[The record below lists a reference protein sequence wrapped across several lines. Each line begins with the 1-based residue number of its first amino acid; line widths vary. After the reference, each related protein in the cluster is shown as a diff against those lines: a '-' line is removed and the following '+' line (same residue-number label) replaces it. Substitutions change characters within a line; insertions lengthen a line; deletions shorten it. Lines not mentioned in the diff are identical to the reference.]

1 MPGTLAGGWFMSPY
15 DGSDPY
21 RPTDWVLVAS
31 LGGDGYLDI
40 NGPGV
45 TLRVASSDP
54 TFVPPWEVTG
64 EHCFQ
69 HYQSPGRWVYVA
81 VQPGGMLA
89 AAFGDGVCPAS
100 LPETHEVFHR

>member
-69 HYQSPGRWVYVA
+69 HYQSPARWVYVA
-81 VQPGGMLA
+81 VRPDGMLA
-89 AAFGDGVCPAS
+89 AAFGEGLCPAA
-100 LPETHEVFHR
+100 LPEEHQVFHR